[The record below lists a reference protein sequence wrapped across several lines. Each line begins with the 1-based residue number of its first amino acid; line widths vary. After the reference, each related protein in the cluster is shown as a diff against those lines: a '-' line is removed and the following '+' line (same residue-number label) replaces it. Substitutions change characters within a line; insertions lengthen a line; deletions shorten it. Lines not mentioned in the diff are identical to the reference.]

1 MINEEKLNLSIRKF
15 LKGVGIN
22 SQRIIENKIRE
33 IVDSGKNENLSNVS
47 VSINIK
53 SQKLD
58 INEEIKGQIEVEFL
72 K

>member
-22 SQRIIENKIRE
+22 SQRIIENKVRE

>member
-1 MINEEKLNLSIRKF
+1 MINEEKLNVSIRKF

-22 SQRIIENKIRE
+22 SQRIIENKVRE

-47 VSINIK
+47 ISINIK
-53 SQKLD
+53 SQELE

>member
-22 SQRIIENKIRE
+22 SQRIIENKVRK

-47 VSINIK
+47 ISINIK
-53 SQKLD
+53 SQELE

>member
-1 MINEEKLNLSIRKF
+1 MINEEKLNVSIRKF

-22 SQRIIENKIRE
+22 SQRIIENKVRE
-33 IVDSGKNENLSNVS
+33 IANSAKNENLSNVS

-53 SQKLD
+53 SQELG

>member
-22 SQRIIENKIRE
+22 SQRIIENKVRE
-33 IVDSGKNENLSNVS
+33 IVDSGKNENLSNVPI
-47 VSINIK
+47 SINIK
-53 SQKLD
+53 SQELE

>member
-22 SQRIIENKIRE
+22 SQRIIENKVRK

-53 SQKLD
+53 SQDLD
-58 INEEIKGQIEVEFL
+58 INEEIKGQIEIETL